1 MLEIPSGLVIGIQLA
16 AENFHWVLIGVAL
29 GMFIGTIPGMGGI
42 VTLTL
47 FLPFTLAMEP
57 YQAFAFMS
65 GGLGATTFAGS
76 LTAILINTPGTS
88 SNAATLID
96 GYPLT
101 QKGEAGTA
109 ITASAL
115 SSAIGAVI
123 GIVLFILFIPV
134 LIEIAL
140 LFGPSEVAWLVLTA
154 IIVISVIIDDRPL
167 LGIATGIFGVLLA
180 LVGTAPQTGEN
191 RFTFSQGELYGGVSL
206 IAMIIGLFALA
217 EIVRLMAS
225 DKKAISPES
234 TVSVGKKRAK
244 GITETLKHKWL
255 ILRCSLIG
263 LVVGAIPGAGGSTA
277 AFVAYG
283 HGAQSIKDANFGSG
297 NLTGVIAPEASNDA
311 KDGGQLFPSLG
322 LGIPGSGSMAVF
334 LAALL
339 MHGYL
344 PGPQLLIQD
353 SEIAVMIAVSLL
365 LSNITTSAIGLIATR
380 HIVKILKIPIVK
392 LLPAIV
398 VLAMAAVFIDQ
409 SQVIDL
415 YIALI
420 FGILGLIMIQAK
432 VSRVPIIVGFVLGAI
447 LEQNYFLATA
457 YAGGNFTEA
466 FFTGY
471 LNWILI
477 SILLVS
483 IISMFLP
490 KEDIKSVINNR
501 IL

>member
-1 MLEIPSGLVIGIQLA
+1 MFEIPSGLIIGIQLL
-16 AENFHWVLIGVAL
+16 AENVHWVLIGVAL

-57 YQAFAFMS
+57 HQAFAFMS

-101 QKGEAGTA
+101 QKGEASTA
-109 ITASAL
+109 IAASAI
-115 SSAIGAVI
+115 SSAIGAII
-123 GIVLFILFIPV
+123 GTTLFILFIPV
-134 LIEIAL
+134 LIQIAL

-154 IIVISVIIDDRPL
+154 IIVISVVIDDRPL
-167 LGIATGIFGVLLA
+167 LGITTGIFGVLLA

-191 RFTFSQGELYGGVSL
+191 RFTFGQAELYGGVSL

-225 DKKAISPES
+225 NKESISPES
-234 TVSVGKKRAK
+234 TVNVGKKKAK

-255 ILRCSLIG
+255 IVRCSLIG
-263 LVVGAIPGAGGSTA
+263 LLIGAIPGAGGSTA
-277 AFVAYG
+277 SFVAYG
-283 HGAQSIKDANFGSG
+283 HGAQSVKDANFGSG
-297 NLTGVIAPEASNDA
+297 NLAGVIAPEASNDA

-334 LAALL
+334 LAAFLL
-339 MHGYL
+339 HGFL
-344 PGPQLLIQD
+344 PGPQLLIQN
-353 SEIAVMIAVSLL
+353 SEIAVMIALSLL
-365 LSNITTSAIGLIATR
+365 LSNVVTSAIGLIATR

-398 VLAMAAVFIDQ
+398 VLAMAAVFIDE
-409 SQVIDL
+409 SQVSDL

-420 FGILGLIMIQAK
+420 FGVIGLIMIQAN

-447 LEQNYFLATA
+447 LEENYFLATA
-457 YAGGNFTEA
+457 YADGNIIEA

-471 LNWILI
+471 VNWILVL
-477 SILLVS
+477 ILLVS
-483 IISMFLP
+483 VISIVLP
-490 KEDIKSVINNR
+490 KGFAKSVIRDR
-501 IL
+501 II